1 MLGGGDQ
8 LSRRKYE
15 ELLGILIDHKWTFDD
30 HLLDIIQEINQKIH
44 ILVKISKY
52 MPQRSSEVP

>member
-30 HLLDIIQEINQKIH
+30 HLLDIIQKINQKIH